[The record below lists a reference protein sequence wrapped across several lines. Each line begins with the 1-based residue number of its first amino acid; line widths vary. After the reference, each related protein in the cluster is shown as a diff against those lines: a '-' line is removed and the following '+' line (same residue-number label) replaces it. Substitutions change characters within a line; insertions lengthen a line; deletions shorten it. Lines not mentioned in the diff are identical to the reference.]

1 MRFVRKF
8 LGQKFL
14 GFISLRALF
23 MTHKELWLSVL
34 KRLQPTIAK
43 VKFVTWFQNT
53 LILER
58 NANTVVLGVPT
69 TFAYDNLKMKY
80 DLKIKQA
87 LVEVDNEITDVE
99 YKVCSRLQEKD
110 NHEALNVKNIVAEK
124 EEKKVRKVRNLDEIN
139 VQKGDYEEKIVS
151 KMLNGSFGL
160 DNFVVGRENRLPH
173 AVCTAVSDA
182 PGGVYNPLFIYG
194 GVGLGKT
201 HLLQATGNAILSN
214 FPDKIVKYVT
224 AEKFVNE
231 VIAAI
236 QTRKMDRFKSQYRNV
251 DVFLVDD
258 VQFFGNK
265 ESSQNEFF
273 HTFNDLYDRNKQIV
287 ITADRPPSELANI
300 DQRLSSRFAMG
311 MVVELSAPDFETR
324 FAILRQKC
332 KEFQVIIDPEVLQ
345 FIATNVQSSVREL
358 MGVLRQAVAESHI
371 GNKVVTIRM
380 VAEIIRRLHKA
391 QEIIGYDI
399 EAKRAQMVPRIPEDV
414 MKLVADYFKLS
425 VDHLLS
431 NDRHKEVIIP
441 RQICMYLI
449 KMELGCSY
457 EKIGE
462 AFGGRNHTTVMHAC
476 NKMAKSLRKDV
487 RMVRDINAIKSE
499 MGL

>member
-1 MRFVRKF
+1 
-8 LGQKFL
+8 
-14 GFISLRALF
+14 

-34 KRLQPTIAK
+34 KRLQPTITK

-53 LILER
+53 LILEK
-58 NANTVVLGVPT
+58 NGNTVVLGVPT
-69 TFAYDNLKMKY
+69 TFAFDNLKMKY

-87 LVEVDNEITDVE
+87 LAEVDQEITNVE
-99 YKVCSRLQEKD
+99 YQVCSRLQEKD
-110 NHEALNVKNIVAEK
+110 NHEVLNVKNLVAEK
-124 EEKKVRKVRNLDEIN
+124 DEKKVRKIRNLDEVN
-139 VQKGDYEEKIVS
+139 VQKGEGDEKVVS
-151 KMLNGSFGL
+151 KILNSTFGL
-160 DNFVVGRENRLPH
+160 DNFVVGRDNRLPH

-201 HLLQATGNAILSN
+201 HLLQATGNGILSN
-214 FPDKIVKYVT
+214 FPNKVVKYVT
-224 AEKFVNE
+224 AERFVNE
-231 VIAAI
+231 VVSAI
-236 QTRKMDRFKSQYRNV
+236 QTRKTDRFKSQYRNV

-265 ESSQNEFF
+265 QTSQNEFF
-273 HTFNDLYDRNKQIV
+273 HTFNDLYDRNKQII
-287 ITADRPPSELANI
+287 ITSDRPPSELANL
-300 DQRLSSRFAMG
+300 DQRLTSRFAMG

-324 FAILRQKC
+324 LAILQQKC
-332 KEFQVIIDPEVLQ
+332 MEFEVMIDPEVLQ

-371 GNKVVTIRM
+371 ENKVVTIRC
-380 VAEIIRRLHKA
+380 VAEIIRRLNKA

-399 EAKRAQMVPRIPEDV
+399 EAKRAQMMIRTAADV
-414 MKLVADYFKLS
+414 MKLVADYFKLT
-425 VDHLLS
+425 VDNLLS
-431 NDRHKEVIIP
+431 NDRHKEIIVP

-449 KMELGCSY
+449 KMELGFSY

-462 AFGGRNHTTVMHAC
+462 NFGGRNHTTVMHAC
-476 NKMAKSLRKDV
+476 NKTAKSLRKDM
-487 RMVRDINAIKSE
+487 RLVRDINAIKSE